1 MIFRIKYN
9 YPFLTLL
16 LIVSPSSLGTHSACQ
31 LSTADIRKT
40 REWATNTFHSV
51 QQSTI
56 FVGMATRNILRIP
69 INTDEVTWM
78 LVAMMSSHQV
88 PMILLGPARWTVIPR
103 GHHQHW
109 ATWLDEADNAW
120 RIMIMEISLKDGLR
134 CDHSLDIQCRTRIR
148 SSDGHFCTCH
158 ILDFV
163 EGRGNSP
170 HRRRDWSALHPLYLV
185 AGAKLTWLIALY
197 HIPNGRKKRSGV
209 ILFSWWFKR

>member
-9 YPFLTLL
+9 YPFLTLQ

-40 REWATNTFHSV
+40 RKWATNTFHSV

-56 FVGMATRNILRIP
+56 FVGMATRNILRIS

-78 LVAMMSSHQV
+78 LVVMIRCHQV

-120 RIMIMEISLKDGLR
+120 RIMIMKISLKRVSVVFTHLIFSAIHVSGALMAIFV
-134 CDHSLDIQCRTRIR
+134 LVIFWILWKAEVTPPTTR
-148 SSDGHFCTCH
+148 
-158 ILDFV
+158 
-163 EGRGNSP
+163 
-170 HRRRDWSALHPLYLV
+170 
-185 AGAKLTWLIALY
+185 
-197 HIPNGRKKRSGV
+197 V
-209 ILFSWWFKR
+209 IEVLSTHYT